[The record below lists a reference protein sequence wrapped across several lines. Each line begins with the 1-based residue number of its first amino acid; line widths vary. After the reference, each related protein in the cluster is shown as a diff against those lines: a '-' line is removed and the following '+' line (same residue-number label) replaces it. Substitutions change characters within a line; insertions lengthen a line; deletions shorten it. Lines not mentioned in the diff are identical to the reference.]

1 MIDPQKHPGKERKR
15 WLLAGYWMLGS
26 EILIEF
32 EKIPYSSHKQ
42 LVPTKAHHNI
52 RFPLLHL
59 FPGQARLFQGLNLDV
74 GVPGWMPA

>member
-42 LVPTKAHHNI
+42 LVPIKSSPSGPPNPSKFGSQEEGDKI
-52 RFPLLHL
+52 CYMSC
-59 FPGQARLFQGLNLDV
+59 V
-74 GVPGWMPA
+74 MM

>member
-42 LVPTKAHHNI
+42 LVPTKAHQADLQIHPN
-52 RFPLLHL
+52 
-59 FPGQARLFQGLNLDV
+59 PGHRKK
-74 GVPGWMPA
+74 